1 MSGLLQR
8 LATVLGPVAEVIEEY
23 DDALTV
29 RHDDTVASFRVV
41 TLSDELELVS
51 LTQILAW
58 DLPLTA
64 DTRQRVSEQT
74 AATLLG
80 TVALVPDPAGK
91 SADAMLRY
99 TFPAAGLSDDALR
112 MLVLVVLSSGANV
125 RSALAP

>member
-41 TLSDELELVS
+41 ALSDELELVS